1 MALVIADR
9 VRETTTSTG
18 TGTITLGGPVSGF
31 QPFSVIGN
39 ANTTYYAIIDAASGA
54 WEVGIGTYTTI
65 GSTLSRSTVLSSSN
79 SGSLVTF
86 AAGVKD
92 VICTQPSAR
101 AVYVDGTNIVAAN
114 SATLPVTTIG
124 GLGTGVATF
133 LATPSSANL
142 AAAVT
147 DETGTGAL
155 VFATSPSLVTP
166 ALGTPASGTLTNCTF
181 PTLNQ
186 STLGSAA
193 TLTTGRTIAM
203 TGDVAYTS
211 GSFNG
216 SANVTGT
223 ATLASS
229 GVTAG
234 SYTNTSITVDAKG
247 RVTAASNGTGG
258 TAANITVTTSA
269 TASAFKVP
277 FADTTVSTTGN
288 YGLLQDSTATFT
300 YNPSTNTLVAG
311 TFSGALSGTASVT
324 SLTVNSNNISAVN
337 SLGFRNR
344 IINGDMRIDQRN
356 AGASVP
362 GPGLT
367 YTVDRWAFLTNSG
380 SGNAFQQVSDAPAGF
395 SSSLRFTVG
404 TGAAPTSGQQNIVF
418 QGIEGFNVADF
429 GLGAAGAITF
439 TASFWVKSSIAGT
452 YSAWFQNSGSARSYI
467 ATFTINSAN
476 TWEFETLTIP
486 GDTTGTWLKTNGTG
500 LFFGISF
507 GAGSTFQTT
516 AGAWAAGDFKG
527 TAGSVNLVATSGATL
542 QITGVQLEAGTVAS
556 PFERRD
562 YGRELIM
569 CQRYFCTLT
578 PAVSSYSDGNIV
590 ISSLTLPATMRASPT
605 VVTGT
610 QDAQIKISS
619 ISYGNFS
626 GSGINIEVTPTAGT
640 GFVRTRGITNTTFS
654 SEL

>member
-9 VRETTTSTG
+9 VRETTSSTG

-39 ANTTYYAIIDAASGA
+39 ANTTYYAIIDADSGA

-114 SATLPVTTIG
+114 SATLPVAKIG

-147 DETGTGAL
+147 NETGTGAL

-186 STLGSAA
+186 STTGSAA
-193 TLTTGRTIAM
+193 TLTNGRTIAM

-223 ATLASS
+223 ATLANS

-277 FADTTVSTTGN
+277 FANTTASTTGN
-288 YGLLQDSTATFT
+288 YGLLQDSEATFT
-300 YNPSTNTLVAG
+300 YNPSTNTLAV
-311 TFSGALSGTASVT
+311 GTANVT
-324 SLTVNSNNISAVN
+324 TLTVNSNNISAVN

-356 AGASVP
+356 AGASVA
-362 GPGLT
+362 LT
-367 YTVDRWAFLTNSG
+367 NVGVYTVDRWLGVEDTDGVITAQRST
-380 SGNAFQQVSDAPAGF
+380 VAPLGF
-395 SSSLRFTVG
+395 SNSLLFTVTTADASLG
-404 TGAAPTSGQQNIVF
+404 STQYSYIGQR
-418 QGIEGFNVADF
+418 IEGFNVADF
-429 GLGAAGAITF
+429 AWGTANAAAVTL
-439 TASFWVKSSIAGT
+439 SFWVRSSLTGT
-452 YSAWFQNSGSARSYI
+452 FGGSVQNSATNRSYPF
-467 ATFTINSAN
+467 TFTISAAN
-476 TWEFETLTIP
+476 TFEYKTVTIP
-486 GDTTGTWLKTNGTG
+486 GDTSGTWTTDNSIGIAL
-500 LFFGISF
+500 LFSL
-507 GAGSTFQTT
+507 GAGSAFTGT
-516 AGAWAAGDFKG
+516 AGAWAASNFVKP
-527 TAGSVNLVATSGATL
+527 TGSVNLVSTLNATFY
-542 QITGVQLEAGTVAS
+542 ITGVQLEAGSVAS

-569 CQRYFCTLT
+569 CQRYFETGGFGYNGSYQSAGSG
-578 PAVSSYSDGNIV
+578 AVFFTNYAVQKRAS
-590 ISSLTLPATMRASPT
+590 ATMTVLTSTSVNLSSPGLSGGI
-605 VVTGT
+605 VTF
-610 QDAQIKISS
+610 
-619 ISYGNFS
+619 SYGGTAISTGVVVF
-626 GSGINIEVTPTAGT
+626 AGT
-640 GFVRTRGITNTTFS
+640 YAAS
-654 SEL
+654 AEL